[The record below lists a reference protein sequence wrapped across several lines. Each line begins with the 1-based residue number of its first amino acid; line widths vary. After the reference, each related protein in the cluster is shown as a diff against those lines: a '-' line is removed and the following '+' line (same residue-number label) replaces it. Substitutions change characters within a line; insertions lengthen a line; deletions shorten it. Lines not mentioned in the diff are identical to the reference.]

1 MRGKNTT
8 SRRGDA
14 RLPMLPSL
22 LGLALGQ
29 VLVAPAF
36 AQGDTVQAMLEEITV
51 TAQRREERIEDVPI
65 SVSALSG
72 ERLAEILSAGEDI
85 RAIAGRVPSVNAES
99 SNGRVAP
106 RFYIRGLGNTDFDL
120 AASQPVLIVVDEV
133 VLENV
138 ILKSF
143 PLFDIE
149 RVEVLRGPQGT
160 LFGRN
165 TPAGIIK
172 FDTRKPSG
180 ELDGYLSATLGY
192 AGTQNVEFALGGG
205 LNEADTLMA
214 RVSILS
220 QERDDWID
228 NSFTGENDAMGSLS
242 ELAGRVQLL
251 FEPNDSFSA
260 LLNVHHRDY
269 DGTATMFRANVLTT
283 GQRGL
288 NANFDRDRVAF
299 NEGDNNPQEARA
311 VGGSLRLD
319 FNLTDEVTLT
329 SISAL
334 EKAEDRSLGDIDG
347 GNPGGPGFIPFQ
359 SVTEDGIPDL
369 EQVTQ
374 EFRLSSSAT
383 DRLFWQVGGFLF
395 KSDFEVRT
403 RPFFVGDTV
412 IEHTNDS
419 WAAFGQASFD
429 VTDAFNLTAGVR
441 YTDDEKQLFQL
452 EAFGTPIDPTLLT
465 DVQDDDVSWDL
476 SALFR
481 ISDDVN
487 FFGRVA
493 RGFRGPSIQGR
504 DVAFFGAPSTAL
516 SETVTSY
523 EVGVKSTLM
532 QDRLRFNASVFYYEM
547 DDQQL
552 TAVGGTGNQIRLVNA
567 DKTTGAGF
575 DLDTD
580 IIFTEWAQLSIGLA
594 YNDTEIDD
602 PNLRIPVCG
611 SGACT
616 PLDPLDVDGFALVDG
631 NPLPNAPEWNAS
643 LNLRLAQPV
652 QGGELYFQTDW
663 MYQTD
668 VQFLIYD
675 AVEFHSGDVYE
686 GGVRA
691 GFAAESGRWDLSV
704 FGRNI
709 TDEENIKGVIDFNNN
724 TAFVNDRRIWGI
736 NFRVN
741 FGESVLP
748 R

>member
-8 SRRGDA
+8 KKTA
-14 RLPMLPSL
+14 
-22 LGLALGQ
+22 LALGAAAAW
-29 VLVAPAF
+29 LLGGIAAAPVAV
-36 AQGDTVQAMLEEITV
+36 AQEGRAILEEITV

-65 SVSALSG
+65 SVSAFDG
-72 ERLAEILSAGEDI
+72 ERLGEILQGGEDI
-85 RAIAGRVPSVNAES
+85 RAIAGRIPSVNAES

-120 AASQPVLIVVDEV
+120 AASQPVSIIVDEV

-143 PLFDIE
+143 PLFDIQ

-172 FDTRKPSG
+172 FDTRKPSQ

-192 AGTQNVEFALGGG
+192 AGTANLEFALGGS

-228 NSFTGENDAMGSLS
+228 NSFTGEKDALGSIS

-251 FEPNDSFSA
+251 YEPNDEFSA

-269 DGTATMFRANVLTT
+269 DGTSSIFRANVLTT
-283 GQRGL
+283 GREGL
-288 NANFDRDRVAF
+288 NSNFDRDRVAF
-299 NEGDNNPQEARA
+299 NEGDNNPQTARA

-319 FNLTDEVTLT
+319 FDVADAFTLT
-329 SISAL
+329 SITAL

-347 GNPGGPGFIPFQ
+347 GNPNGPGFIPFQ
-359 SVTEDGIPDL
+359 TSTADSIPEL
-369 EQVTQ
+369 TQVTQ
-374 EFRLSSSAT
+374 EFRLSAT
-383 DRLFWQVGGFLF
+383 PSDQLFWQAGAFLF
-395 KSDFEVRT
+395 DSDFQVRT
-403 RPFFVGDTV
+403 EPFFVGDTV
-412 IEHTNDS
+412 IEHTNDA
-419 WAAFGQASFD
+419 WAVFGQVSYD
-429 VTDAFNLTAGVR
+429 VSDVFNLTGGLR
-441 YTDDEKQLFQL
+441 YTDDEKKLYQL
-452 EAFGTPIDPTLLT
+452 EVFGNPIDRTLLT
-465 DVQDDDVSWDL
+465 DVQDDEISWDL
-476 SALFR
+476 SALYR
-481 ISDDVN
+481 MNDDVN
-487 FFGRVA
+487 LFA
-493 RGFRGPSIQGR
+493 RIATGFRGPSIQGR
-504 DVAFFGAPSTAL
+504 DIAFFGSPSTAA
-516 SETVTSY
+516 SETVTSF
-523 EVGVKSTLM
+523 EVGFKSTLM
-532 QDRLRFNASVFYYEM
+532 ANRVRLNGSIFHYTM

-552 TAVGGTGNQIRLVNA
+552 TAVGGTGNQIRLINA
-567 DKTTGAGF
+567 DKTNGTGF
-575 DLDTD
+575 DFDTE
-580 IIFTEWAQLSIGLA
+580 ILFSEYSSLTLGVAW
-594 YNDTEIDD
+594 NDTEIDD
-602 PNLRIPVCG
+602 PGLRIPVCG

-616 PLDPLDVDGFALVDG
+616 PVDPLDANGFAIVDG

-643 LNLRLAQPV
+643 LNLRLGTPV

-663 MYQTD
+663 MYQSD
-668 VQFLIYD
+668 MQFLLYD
-675 AVEFHSGDVYE
+675 AIEFHSGDIFE

-691 GFAAESGRWDLSV
+691 GFAASSGRWDLSV

-741 FGESVLP
+741 FGESVIP